1 MNNIKQFILKYFTH
15 QPITFEEVANFLVV
29 YCESINHRIP
39 NTQELNVIYQALQLG
54 VFNLD
59 LPIRKYI
66 ATADFQI
73 ILILDKQNRI
83 ISAFFE

>member
-29 YCESINHRIP
+29 YCKSINHRIP
-39 NTQELNVIYQALQLG
+39 NAPELNVIYQALQLG
-54 VFNLD
+54 VLNLD

-73 ILILDKQNRI
+73 ILIQDKQNRI
-83 ISAFFE
+83 ISAYFE